1 MRKSHR
7 PNHDAS
13 VHDAW
18 VVAIM
23 LTFGIA
29 LFSLVLAISLMPYTT
44 FPASAE
50 PSDEP
55 GIAVSVEI
63 APRHTES
70 TSNSAASDSTVRT
83 STCWHPPYKIDQ
95 PPQSWCDLRGN
106 LTIDPTD

>member
-7 PNHDAS
+7 PNHDSS
-13 VHDAW
+13 VHDA
-18 VVAIM
+18 VVIA
-23 LTFGIA
+23 A
-29 LFSLVLAISLMPYTT
+29 LFVAGLLVYGLTLAYSLGI
-44 FPASAE
+44 PAPQATAAE
-50 PSDEP
+50 PTP

-63 APRHTES
+63 APLP
-70 TSNSAASDSTVRT
+70 